1 MSRGGV
7 PFTPEE
13 AALEQRAGDR
23 VLRNAPALAEEY
35 GRKFGNEIGTDN
47 AREIVSPEYAASQ
60 EARTRWSRATQKAA
74 GALSDYLFDDALR
87 NPDPEKPRVVLMT
100 AGGTGAGKT
109 TALRADPE
117 LGDAQFIYDSNLSSK
132 KSSVARI
139 EAAKA
144 AGNRVKVL
152 FVHRDPVEALT
163 GGVLPRA
170 MNEGRIVDLEGHA
183 RMYRDSAENF
193 GYLVRKYSGDPE
205 VRFTAFD
212 NTRGFARGRT
222 MPLEETARIR
232 YSTSELRPKLRAA
245 LENEYS
251 NGRISE
257 PVYRATLG
265 SSSPEASGGVSRNPG
280 PGGPQTGSTGPSVPN
295 LLGNSGRV
303 AAGEPESERL
313 EGDGS
318 PQSGPGSLDPQSQP
332 KAPNPIKQFLDDES
346 GTSNLRL
353 LRSFRAQLTALY
365 LAFFSLLFLL
375 FSIFLYG
382 ELSRSLTARLEDT
395 LASEAETA
403 AVLFPDELE
412 EMKGDASAAAREVI
426 GELKVH
432 GDFVTIREGSRVL
445 AASPQSAPLPRDPIA
460 TRTVQAGGR
469 TYQIAVSAPLDAIRA
484 ELAVVR
490 RAIFIAL
497 PLILALAGLGG
508 YGLAT
513 RCLRPLGGMAEQAR
527 RITGSNLETR
537 IEIPNAAEELAVLV
551 TSFNELLSR
560 LDQSFDTMRRFVADA
575 SHELRT
581 PISVIRGEA
590 DVALSQERSPAEY
603 RESLAIVL
611 DESRRLSRLVDDLL
625 NLARADAGHVQIQ
638 THDFYLNELLAEC
651 CRSVQGLANTRGLA
665 LECLPGNDLQFTGD
679 EQLLR
684 RLTINLLDNAIRYTP
699 SGGKVTAALEAGAAS
714 VQLRVSDTGIGIAP
728 ADRARIF
735 ERFYRAGEARSRQD
749 GGFGLGLAIVRWIAE
764 SHRGTVDCASDL
776 GRGSTFTVSL
786 PR

>member
-1 MSRGGV
+1 MNSAA

-13 AALEQRAGDR
+13 AALEQRASDLVR
-23 VLRNAPALAEEY
+23 QNAPALAEEY
-35 GRKFGNEIGTDN
+35 ARRFGNEIGTDN
-47 AREIVSPEYAASQ
+47 AREIVAPEYAVSS
-60 EARTRWSRATQKAA
+60 EARTKWSRATQKPAA
-74 GALSDYLFDDALR
+74 ALSDYLFDEALKH
-87 NPDPEKPRVVLMT
+87 PDPGKPRLVLMT

-109 TALRADPE
+109 TALRANPE
-117 LGDAQFIYDSNLSSK
+117 LSDAQFIYDSNLSSK
-132 KSSVARI
+132 KSSVARV

-170 MNEGRIVDLEGHA
+170 MNEGRIVDLEAHA

-212 NTRGFARGRT
+212 NTRGCARGRT

-232 YSTSELRPKLRAA
+232 YSTSELRPRLRAA

-265 SSSPEASGGVSRNPG
+265 SSSQEAPGGVSRNPG
-280 PGGPQTGSTGPSVPN
+280 SGGPQTGSPGSSFPN

-303 AAGEPESERL
+303 APGEPESQRP
-313 EGDGS
+313 EGHGS
-318 PQSGPGSLDPQSQP
+318 PQSEPGSLAAPSPPQT
-332 KAPNPIKQFLDDES
+332 ANLIKTFLDDET
-346 GTSNLRL
+346 GTSNLGL
-353 LRSFRAQLTALY
+353 TRSFRAQLTALY
-365 LAFFSLLFLL
+365 LAFFSLLFVL

-382 ELSRSLTARLEDT
+382 ELSRSLTARLQDT
-395 LASEAETA
+395 LASEADTA
-403 AVLFPDELE
+403 AVLFPDELQ
-412 EMKGDASAAAREVI
+412 EMKGDAVAAAREVV

-432 GDFVTIREGSRVL
+432 GDFVTIREGNRVL
-445 AASPQSAPLPRDPIA
+445 AASPQAAPLPSDPSA
-460 TRTVQAGGR
+460 TRTLQAGGR
-469 TYQIAVSAPLDAIRA
+469 TYTIAVSAPLSSIRA
-484 ELAVVR
+484 ELAAVR
-490 RAIFIAL
+490 RAILVAL
-497 PLILALAGLGG
+497 PLILLAAGFGG
-508 YGLAT
+508 YALAT
-513 RCLRPLGGMAEQAR
+513 RSLRPLGAMAEQAR

-537 IEIPNAAEELAVLV
+537 IDIPHPAEELAVLV
-551 TSFNELLSR
+551 ASFNELLAR
-560 LDQSFDTMRRFVADA
+560 LDQSFDTMRRFMADA

-581 PISVIRGEA
+581 PLAVIRGEA
-590 DVALSQERSPAEY
+590 DVALSQERSPAAY

-625 NLARADAGHVQIQ
+625 NLARADAGHVALQ
-638 THDFYLNELLAEC
+638 TTSFYLNELLAEC
-651 CRSVQGLANTRGLA
+651 CRSVQGLAHARGLH
-665 LECLPGNDLQFTGD
+665 LECRAGEDLQFTGD

-684 RLTINLLDNAIRYTP
+684 RLVINLLDNAVRYTP
-699 SGGKVTAALEAGAAS
+699 FGGTVTAAIEAGAQS

-728 ADRARIF
+728 TDAARIF
-735 ERFYRAGEARSRQD
+735 ERFYRAGEARNRQD

-764 SHRGTVDCASDL
+764 SHRGTVECTSEL
-776 GRGSTFTVSL
+776 GRGSVFTVTL
-786 PR
+786 PG